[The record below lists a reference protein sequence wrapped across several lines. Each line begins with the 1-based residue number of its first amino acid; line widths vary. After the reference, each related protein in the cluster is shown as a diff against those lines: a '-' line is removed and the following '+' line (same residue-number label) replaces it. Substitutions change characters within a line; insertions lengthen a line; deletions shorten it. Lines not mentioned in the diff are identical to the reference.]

1 MRILFLT
8 EGLTVPAARFRVG
21 QFVPHFEAAGIE
33 CVVRHAYGAR
43 YNDISKTSLGSAYA
57 LATRLRRAASALDAG
72 SFDLVFLQRPALPF
86 TALPERCV
94 AHLNPRVLFDVD
106 DAIWLG
112 GEGLASASRLRT
124 FRAEIAL
131 ARHVI
136 VGNRYLADR
145 AAAPSKTSVIPTVVD
160 TEVYVPA
167 SRVPRSRIRLGW
179 MGTRGNFLWMR
190 ALVTPLKALLARRTD
205 VELRIVS
212 NGRMPEFEG
221 VERVEQVEWSAE
233 REVEELQKFDI
244 GLMPL
249 GDIEVS
255 RGKCGFKII
264 QYMAVGTA
272 VVASSVGANVEI
284 LEGSGAGTLVG
295 RDDEWQAA
303 IEALVDD
310 PEGRAACGRAG
321 RARAVAEYSIDAVLP
336 RYLSLFT
343 QIAQT

>member
-43 YNDISKTSLGSAYA
+43 YNDISQTHLGPAYA
-57 LATRLRRAASALDAG
+57 LATRLRRAVSALDAG
-72 SFDLVFLQRPALPF
+72 SFDLVFVQRPALPF
-86 TALPERCV
+86 TALPERWV
-94 AHLNPRVLFDVD
+94 ASRNPRVIFDVD

-112 GEGLASASRLRT
+112 GEGLASAARLRT
-124 FRAEIAL
+124 FHAEIAL
-131 ARHVI
+131 ARHI
-136 VGNRYLADR
+136 VAGNRYLAER
-145 AAAPSKTSVIPTVVD
+145 AGAPGRTSVIPTVID
-160 TEVYVPA
+160 TATYVPGVRE
-167 SRVPRSRIRLGW
+167 SRARVRIGW
-179 MGTRGNFLWMR
+179 MGTRGNFLWMK
-190 ALVTPLKALLARRTD
+190 ALVAPLKALLARRAD

-212 NGRMPEFEG
+212 NGAMAEFEG
-221 VERVEQVEWSAE
+221 VERVEQVAWSAAS
-233 REVEELQKFDI
+233 EVAELQQFDI

-264 QYMAVGTA
+264 QYMAVGA
-272 VVASSVGANVEI
+272 SVVASAVGANVEI
-284 LEGSGAGTLVG
+284 MEGSGAGTLVHA
-295 RDDEWQAA
+295 DHEWEVA

-310 PEGRAACGRAG
+310 STRRAACGVAG

-336 RYLSLFT
+336 RYLALFA
-343 QIAQT
+343 QIAQS